1 MALIPEDER
10 PAAVFTHSRD
20 LDGIAS
26 AAILARYLEGQ
37 GKEVSVDF
45 IDYATQEDD
54 LERMGLLGDTDIYIA
69 DFAFDDAEQYAAF
82 DEIEA
87 KGNRVAY
94 WNDHHPHKDGV
105 DEAITRYAD
114 IADLHGPRPYCG
126 AEIAQQRYLPNDTVA
141 RELAEL
147 AHDNDSWERKVE
159 NANKLADVIASG
171 YDKDKLVGYLK
182 NGETWNP
189 ELEQAWKE
197 YDTERNE
204 AYGRLDEKAEV
215 TQYGLTTC
223 VISLADDMLATSDAG
238 DHLLNKYDT
247 EISVTL
253 YRDGRMAFR
262 RAEGGEVDLNEVAR
276 MFGGGG
282 HPYASGAHFDEG
294 IPDDTAFAYARDKVD
309 TKLSEYFAYG
319 L

>member
-1 MALIPEDER
+1 MASIPENER
-10 PAAVFTHSRD
+10 EAAVFTHSRA
-20 LDGIAS
+20 LDGVAS

-37 GKEVSVDF
+37 GREVKVDF
-45 IDYATQEDD
+45 IDYVTQYEDLD
-54 LERMGLLGDTDIYIA
+54 RMRTLGDTDIYIA
-69 DFAFDDAEQYAAF
+69 DFAFDDAEQYAVF

-87 KGNRVAY
+87 NGNRVAY

-105 DEAITRYAD
+105 NEAITRYAE
-114 IADLHGPRPYCG
+114 IADLRGPRPHCG

-147 AHDNDSWERKVE
+147 AHDNDFWERNIE

-171 YDKDKLVGYLK
+171 YDKNKLVSYLK
-182 NGETWNP
+182 HGETWNP
-189 ELEQAWKE
+189 ELEQAWKA
-197 YDTERNE
+197 YDTKRND
-204 AYGRLDEKAEV
+204 AYDRLSEKAEV
-215 TQYGLTTC
+215 TEYGMTSC
-223 VISLADDMLATSDAG
+223 VISLADEMLATSDAG
-238 DHLLNKYDT
+238 DYLLNKYDT
-247 EISVTL
+247 EMSITL

-262 RAEGGEVDLNEVAR
+262 RAEGGTVDLTEVAR

-282 HPYASGAHFDEG
+282 HPYAAGAHFDEE
-294 IPDDTAFAYARDKVD
+294 IQDDTAYAYARDKVD

>member
-1 MALIPEDER
+1 MAFLREDER
-10 PAAVFTHSRD
+10 TAAVLTHSRD

-37 GKEVSVDF
+37 GKDVKVDF
-45 IDYATQEDD
+45 VDYATQNED
-54 LERMGLLGDTDIYIA
+54 LQRLRSLTETDIYIA
-69 DFAFDDAEQYAAF
+69 DFAFDEPEHYEVF
-82 DEIEA
+82 NEIVA

-105 DEAITRYAD
+105 DEAITRYAE
-114 IADLHGPRPYCG
+114 ITDLCGPQPYCS

-147 AHDNDSWERKVE
+147 AHDNDFWERKVE

-171 YDKDKLVGYLK
+171 YDKNKLVSLLK
-182 NGETWNP
+182 HGETWNP
-189 ELEQAWKE
+189 ELEQVWKA
-197 YDTERNE
+197 YDTRRNE
-204 AYGRLDEKAEV
+204 SYGRLDDRAEI
-215 TQYGLTTC
+215 TQYGMTSC

-238 DHLLNKYDT
+238 DYLLNKYDT
-247 EISVTL
+247 EMSVTL

-262 RAEGGEVDLNEVAR
+262 RAEGGEVDLTDVAR

-282 HPYASGAHFDEG
+282 HPYASGAQLDEE
-294 IPDDTAFAYARDKVD
+294 IPDDDAYAYACDIVD
-309 TKLSEYFAYG
+309 SKLAEYFMYG